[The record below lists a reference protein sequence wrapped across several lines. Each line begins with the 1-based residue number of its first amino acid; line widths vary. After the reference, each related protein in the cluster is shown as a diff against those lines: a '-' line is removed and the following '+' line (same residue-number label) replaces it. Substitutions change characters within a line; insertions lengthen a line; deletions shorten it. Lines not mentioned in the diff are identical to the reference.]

1 MDKGRNYNINIER
14 KIIKEMELSYFLQF
28 FCFSFLTILI
38 FLGSYAYF
46 HHQYI
51 ILTQAIC
58 DTLDDVILGRNP
70 MQNLDLET
78 QSSKIRSKLDMI
90 VKMAKHSEEQA
101 VLQRQKLQQMISDIS
116 HQVKTPISNILM
128 YTDTLELKDSYDK
141 EQQKFLFIIKSQVKK
156 LEFLMQSLV
165 KMSRLESEMFII
177 KQKRARLFPVIS
189 KAVSSVLLDADKKQ
203 LRLCVVCP
211 QELSVFFDE
220 KWTEEAITNVLD
232 NAIKYTDS
240 GGKISIYVEAWQLYT
255 RIEIKDT
262 GHGICPEHQND
273 IFKRFYREKKVHEI
287 SGVGLGLYLTREILE
302 KQGGYIT
309 VTSYP
314 EKGSCFSIFLPNK
327 NRK

>member
-1 MDKGRNYNINIER
+1 
-14 KIIKEMELSYFLQF
+14 MELRYFGLF
-28 FCFSFLTILI
+28 FCFSFLAVLM
-38 FLGSYAYF
+38 FLGSYLYF

-58 DTLDDVILGRNP
+58 NALDDVILGRNP

-90 VKMAKHSEEQA
+90 IKMAKYSEEQA
-101 VLQRQKLQQMISDIS
+101 VLQKQKLQQIVSDIS

-165 KMSRLESEMFII
+165 KMSRLESEMFIM
-177 KQKRARLFPVIS
+177 KQKRTCLFPVIS

-203 LRLCVVCP
+203 LRLSVACP

-240 GGKISIYVEAWQLYT
+240 GGKISIHVEAWQIYT
-255 RIEIKDT
+255 KIEIKDT

-327 NRK
+327 NRE